1 MKWKYITN
9 IDKIRNFAEMFIYDE
24 VGEDKVNGLNFAYE
38 LRYLLTYEAITEVKV
53 RINSV
58 GGSVIQGFSIISSI
72 INAKKDYPTISVNTY
87 NDGVAAS
94 IAGVIWAVGKNRYMK
109 DYARLMIHGVSIND
123 ADMSNLSE
131 KDKAGMSNLQNMII
145 ESFSSSIGVEPSVIS
160 DLMENGRDNWFNAG
174 ELLKIGFIQKENIEN
189 TGFELELPE
198 AFSAL
203 AVQNKAKEIINN
215 FKPVTKMKK
224 VTAKLG
230 LITDASE
237 DAAVTAI
244 EQIEN
249 RAKTAEETLATV
261 INELEAEKTK
271 NASLQKIADEAT
283 KATATALVKNA
294 IKEGKFD
301 AAKEAELIENAVKDL
316 PAFQNMLSFM
326 PTKAKNILNGVDTSG
341 KEAEGLIAK
350 INNRSFRTIERE
362 EPSLLEKLK
371 NEAKGEYVK
380 LYNEQYGTQ
389 KTENEF

>member
-38 LRYLLTYEAITEVKV
+38 LRYLLNYENITEVKV

-58 GGSVIQGFSIISSI
+58 GGSVIQGFSIISAI

-94 IAGVIWAVGKNRYMK
+94 IAGAIWGVGKNRYMK
-109 DYARLMIHGVSIND
+109 DYARLMVHGVSISD
-123 ADMSNLSE
+123 TDLSNLSE
-131 KDKAGMSNLQNMII
+131 NDKAGMSNLQNMII
-145 ESFSSSIGVEPSVIS
+145 ESFSSSLGVEPSVIS
-160 DLMENGRDNWFNAG
+160 DLMDNGRDNWFNAG
-174 ELLKIGFIQKENIEN
+174 ELVKIGFIKKENIEN

-215 FKPVTKMKK
+215 LKPVTKMKK

-249 RAKTAEETLATV
+249 RAKTAEDTLATV
-261 INELEAEKTK
+261 RNELEAEKTK
-271 NASLQKIADEAT
+271 TASLQKIADEAT
-283 KATATALVKNA
+283 KTSATALVRNA

-301 AAKEAELIENAVKDL
+301 AAKEAELINQAVKDL

-326 PTKAKNILNGVDTSG
+326 PTKAKNILAGVDTDG
-341 KEAEGLIAK
+341 KEATGLIAK
-350 INNRSFRTIERE
+350 INNRTFRQIEKE
-362 EPSLLEKLK
+362 EPSLLTKLRD
-371 NEAKGEYVK
+371 EAKGEYVK

-389 KTENEF
+389 KTESDF